1 MLARIKLFLN
11 ESKQELHRVNWP
23 SRSETAKLTLVVI
36 AISVGVAALLGV
48 FDYAFSFLLTLLLN
62 LR

>member
-11 ESKQELHRVNWP
+11 ESKQELYRVNWP